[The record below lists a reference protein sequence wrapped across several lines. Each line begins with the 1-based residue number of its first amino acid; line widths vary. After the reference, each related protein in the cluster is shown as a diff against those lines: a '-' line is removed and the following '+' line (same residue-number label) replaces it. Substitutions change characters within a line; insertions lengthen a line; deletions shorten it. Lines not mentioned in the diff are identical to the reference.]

1 MEESVKWPGMGA
13 MPRRLTRNVRFVG
26 FEAASMAAVPAPAN
40 GEAMAA
46 AKMITMRRILSF
58 TCGMWSV
65 RSSR

>member
-1 MEESVKWPGMGA
+1 
-13 MPRRLTRNVRFVG
+13 MPRQLTRNVRFVG

-46 AKMITMRRILSF
+46 VKMITMRRILSF